1 MDIVRFNT
9 SLGPVDVTSR
19 DLAAQTCYMSDLEL
33 IAYAVNYFNKCYG
46 TVTIELSSVEII
58 AR

>member
-9 SLGPVDVTSR
+9 SLGPIDVTSR
-19 DLAAQTCYMSDLEL
+19 DLAAQTCHLTDLQL
-33 IAYAVNYFNKCYG
+33 IAYAVNYFNECYG
-46 TVTIELSSVEII
+46 AVTIEVSSVEII